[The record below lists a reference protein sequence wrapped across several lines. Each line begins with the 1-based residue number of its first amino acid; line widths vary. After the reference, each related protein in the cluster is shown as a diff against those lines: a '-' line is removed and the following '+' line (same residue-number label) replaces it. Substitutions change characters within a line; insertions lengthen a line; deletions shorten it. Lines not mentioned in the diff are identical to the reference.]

1 MAARRLVIPCV
12 LVSVL
17 IVSGWG
23 AHRSNLWLEGQVYE
37 TRIPGEV
44 DPLPDG
50 KALRV
55 LALGFE
61 RLVADLFWLR
71 TTYYLGDEEADEAGF
86 PAAAR
91 LAQLVTDIDPNFTTA
106 YIVMNSVLTVLT
118 PQHDAAIALLAKGIR
133 HNDHHWKLHFLQ
145 GFTLFF
151 DKGDYARAAEHMQ
164 AAAERGGPDYLP
176 LLATRLYAQA
186 GSPETA
192 IAFVVARLQQERDE
206 EARQQLTRR
215 LLDLQIER
223 DLLALDAAI
232 DRFRA
237 AHERS
242 PDALDQL
249 VEAGLLRE
257 LPRDPTGGAYFLRD
271 GAAATALEYQ
281 QLNVHRTGG
290 TR

>member
-1 MAARRLVIPCV
+1 MRRLVIPCV
-12 LVSVL
+12 LVSLL

-37 TRIPGEV
+37 TRIPGDV
-44 DPLPDG
+44 GPLPDG

-71 TTYYLGDEEADEAGF
+71 TTNYVGNPEADEAGF

-91 LAQLVTDIDPNFTTA
+91 LAQLVTDIDPYFTTA
-106 YIVMNSVLTVLT
+106 YVVMNSVLTVLT

-133 HNDHHWKLHFLQ
+133 HNDDYWKLHFLQ

-151 DKGDYARAAEHMQ
+151 DKRDYARAAEHMR

-192 IAFVVARLQQERDE
+192 IAFVVARLREERDE
-206 EARQQLTRR
+206 EARQQLIRR
-215 LLDLQIER
+215 LLDLQIQR

-237 AHERS
+237 AHGRS

-257 LPRDPTGGAYFLRD
+257 LPRDPTGGAYFIRD
-271 GAAATALEYQ
+271 GAAATALEHQ
-281 QLNVHRTGG
+281 QLNVHRAGE